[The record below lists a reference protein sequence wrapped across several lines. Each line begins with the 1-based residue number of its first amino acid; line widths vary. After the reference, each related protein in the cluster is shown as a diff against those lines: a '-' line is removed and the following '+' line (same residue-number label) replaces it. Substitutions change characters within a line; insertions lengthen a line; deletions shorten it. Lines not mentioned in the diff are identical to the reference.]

1 MYKDPFNDSFLYFF
15 LEIGQFKR
23 YMIWH
28 LIYKN
33 YIWVAAKVKKMFDA
47 LDLSAAG
54 EMITYLGKQEYDD
67 MLVLL
72 ALINHCGHLPLQ
84 PNGCDN

>member
-1 MYKDPFNDSFLYFF
+1 M
-15 LEIGQFKR
+15 
-23 YMIWH
+23 
-28 LIYKN
+28 
-33 YIWVAAKVKKMFDA
+33 AAKVKKMFDA

-54 EMITYLGKQEYDD
+54 EMISYLGKQEYDD